1 MVSTITILFLHVKP
15 PWSLD
20 DVTSHL
26 DNSLF
31 AITLNACPCTQ
42 KKDDMKNNTIVHK
55 FPKIISPWIPMRS
68 IVMHNFANER
78 RCKLRNCRLIRGG
91 RGIEKM
97 PWLPSPALVV
107 VLRYIKKD
115 IKLESFKSVVPES

>member
-15 PWSLD
+15 PWSFD

-55 FPKIISPWIPMRS
+55 FPKITNPWIPMRS
-68 IVMHNFANER
+68 IVMHNFVG
-78 RCKLRNCRLIRGG
+78 RGG
-91 RGIEKM
+91 
-97 PWLPSPALVV
+97 AN
-107 VLRYIKKD
+107 
-115 IKLESFKSVVPES
+115 PEIAVS

>member
-1 MVSTITILFLHVKP
+1 MVSTITILFLHAKP
-15 PWSLD
+15 PWSFD

-55 FPKIISPWIPMRS
+55 FPKITSPWIPMRS
-68 IVMHNFANER
+68 IVMHNF
-78 RCKLRNCRLIRGG
+78 
-91 RGIEKM
+91 
-97 PWLPSPALVV
+97 V
-107 VLRYIKKD
+107 
-115 IKLESFKSVVPES
+115 